1 QGGRTYAAAPSPS
14 RSRSVAISAS
24 AITLFVKNGS
34 NKSRVK
40 NGSVIA
46 HGAKLQLYWKGE
58 VRGQWVLI
66 ARTSDKKI
74 HIIGKGYKSSGSARL
89 FSLPNAL
96 LFGTAVDLMLVENVS
111 EGGGV
116 HNISQALASGG
127 VRGQWRVRLVAAD

>member
-1 QGGRTYAAAPSPS
+1 M
-14 RSRSVAISAS
+14 
-24 AITLFVKNGS
+24 
-34 NKSRVK
+34 
-40 NGSVIA
+40 
-46 HGAKLQLYWKGE
+46 
-58 VRGQWVLI
+58 RGQWVLI